1 MQASRPRQRDE
12 SGQIW
17 PIGRDVLES
26 PKNTQNPRR
35 ASQSFL
41 FSYQEHQ
48 FNRLD
53 SHEGAVGVY
62 IYQALCLVA
71 VCPLRFRDQFL
82 PVVNR
87 TSDIKKLSTMCFISG
102 KHSCHLYIHVFV
114 YVYTYMC
121 ISSVLRDL
129 DMCRRCC
136 SLSRWAMWYRTGPPH
151 LKLLSSTYL

>member
-1 MQASRPRQRDE
+1 M
-12 SGQIW
+12 
-17 PIGRDVLES
+17 ES
-26 PKNTQNPRR
+26 PKNTQNPQR
-35 ASQSFL
+35 ASESFF